1 MRFHVSLILSFCA
14 ISSTLYA
21 QHSLFTDTIIINE
34 IVVHGNY
41 PGSINSGYRKYE
53 VDSAA
58 ISEKKVST
66 LSEILSETIPVYLK
80 NYSPGGLSS
89 ISLRGTTAVHSQVLW
104 NGLNLSS
111 PMLGQSDFSL
121 IPAGFIDELS
131 IEYGN
136 ASIIKGN
143 GTFGGLI
150 NINTKPD
157 WNNKYDFS
165 LTGNAGSY
173 GLLSERLKA
182 SAGTSKFKSVT
193 RAFLETADNNFK
205 YINDVSYA
213 EPVVEHRHNSETS
226 LKAIMQELY
235 FRGEKTNTSVAL
247 WLQSSNRN
255 LPSNI
260 LITSENSGER
270 QNDESL
276 RLAINHT
283 RSGKKSILDFSSGI
297 LYDHLD
303 YINEKASIKSDN
315 RSSVFIVKA
324 SDELPLK
331 GASRLKISVTEELS
345 IVNSVNYDGGKT
357 RNVFTVSGIARK
369 KLFDDLGATLIIKEI
384 LPDNELLVP
393 DFSAALDYT
402 FYGKQKKWLKI
413 NFARNS
419 RLPTLNDMY
428 WNPGGNP
435 DIDNEYC
442 YSGELNFGID
452 IDIAP
457 GNKIESELSLHT
469 SRIRNMIQWLP
480 GEFSYWSPVNIQ
492 SVNIN
497 GVDANIMFWG
507 SSGRLRYD
515 LSGQLALT
523 ASVYKSG
530 SSEISGR
537 QLIYVPRL
545 QAGGTAKLK
554 YSVFYAAINSNVTGR
569 RYTTT
574 DNSSFLN
581 GYCLI
586 NTETGVN
593 LTKGFNRLKLTFRI
607 ENFTNTRYQLIEFYP
622 MPGRTYLFLIEYR
635 ITK

>member
-1 MRFHVSLILSFCA
+1 MKYSGLILTFCA
-14 ISSTLYA
+14 ISSILNA
-21 QHSLFTDTIIINE
+21 QNSLLTDTIRINE

-41 PGSINSGYRKYE
+41 SGSINSGYRKYE
-53 VDSAA
+53 ADSSKL
-58 ISEKKVST
+58 SETKVST

-89 ISLRGTTAVHSQVLW
+89 ISLRGTTAFHSQVLW

-111 PMLGQSDFSL
+111 PMLGQSDFSI

-131 IEYGN
+131 IDYGN

-157 WNNKYDFS
+157 WNKNYDIS
-165 LTGNAGSY
+165 LTVNAGSY
-173 GLLSERLKA
+173 GLWSERLKA
-182 SAGTSKFKSVT
+182 SAGTSNFKSIT
-193 RAFLETADNNFK
+193 RAFIETADNNFK
-205 YINDVSYA
+205 YLNDVSYA
-213 EPVVEHRHNSETS
+213 EPVFERRLNSETS

-235 FRGEKTNTSVAL
+235 FRGEKTNTAVAL

-260 LITSENSGER
+260 LVTSGTSGER

-276 RLAINHT
+276 RLAVNHT
-283 RSGKKSILDFSSGI
+283 KSGKSSNLDFSSGI
-297 LYDHLD
+297 LYDHLN
-303 YINEKASIKSDN
+303 YVNEQASIESDN
-315 RSSVFIVKA
+315 SSAVLIMKA
-324 SDELPLK
+324 SDELQIK
-331 GASRLKISVTEELS
+331 SAARLKITATEEFS
-345 IVNSVNYDGGKT
+345 IVNSVNYDGEKT
-357 RNVFTVSGIARK
+357 RNVFTVSGMARK
-369 KLFDDLGATLIIKEI
+369 KLFDNLGATLIVKEI
-384 LPDNELLVP
+384 LSDDKLLIP

-402 FYGKQKKWLKI
+402 FLGKRRTWLKV

-419 RLPTLNDMY
+419 RLPTLNDIY
-428 WNPGGNP
+428 WLPGGNP
-435 DIDNEYC
+435 DISNEYC
-442 YSGELNFGID
+442 YSGELNLGTD
-452 IDIAP
+452 IDISP
-457 GNKIESELSLHT
+457 GSKIESELSLHT

-497 GVDANIMFWG
+497 GFDADIMFRG
-507 SSGRLRYD
+507 NSGRLRYD
-515 LSGQLALT
+515 LSGRLALT
-523 ASVYKSG
+523 ASVYKSA
-530 SSEISGR
+530 SPEISGC

-545 QAGGTAKLK
+545 QAGGTAKLQ
-554 YSVFYAAINSNVTGR
+554 YSVFYATINSNVTGR

-581 GYCLI
+581 GYCLM
-586 NTETGVN
+586 NAETGAN
-593 LTKGFNRLKLTFRI
+593 LTKGVNRLNLTFRI
-607 ENFTNTRYQLIEFYP
+607 ENFINTRYQLIEFYP
-622 MPGRTYLFLIEYR
+622 MPGRTYLFSIEYH